1 MQPAGAFFYDDE
13 LELEKEFMTVVN
25 AINGPE
31 SEQTMRFYPLIKRLK
46 SEDGSVT
53 MQEHGESTHP
63 PIHSIPNNSNIFSL
77 SACDLIDN
85 GVAAIFG
92 PSSKAASGKS
102 VRENLV

>member
-1 MQPAGAFFYDDE
+1 MKPAGAFFYDDE

-46 SEDGSVT
+46 PEDGSVT

-63 PIHSIPNNSNIFSL
+63 RTLFQITRTYFRFQP
-77 SACDLIDN
+77 
-85 GVAAIFG
+85 AI
-92 PSSKAASGKS
+92 S
-102 VRENLV
+102 